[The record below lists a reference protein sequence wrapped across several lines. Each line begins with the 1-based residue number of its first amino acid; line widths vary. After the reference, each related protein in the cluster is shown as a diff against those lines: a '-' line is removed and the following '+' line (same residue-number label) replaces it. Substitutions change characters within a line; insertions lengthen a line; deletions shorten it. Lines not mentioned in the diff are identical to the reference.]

1 MNSFL
6 QLSICSIRFLFS
18 LALGKFWTVSNQF
31 AIKNEQRLL
40 MSEIV
45 DAQATPIDLR
55 LLHCLADVHFP
66 KPVLLLNA
74 AGN

>member
-1 MNSFL
+1 
-6 QLSICSIRFLFS
+6 
-18 LALGKFWTVSNQF
+18 
-31 AIKNEQRLL
+31 